1 MSQAD
6 AGIRGY
12 FGTFNFFIC
21 CLIFPSEKKKSEKNV
36 LVPGKTP
43 QSTSQ
48 SFMRHDNASE
58 VRDIREEMPE
68 HEDDSH
74 FSAPKKPIP
83 PLDESKSIKDFFSSS
98 IFFLMNFF

>member
-1 MSQAD
+1 M
-6 AGIRGY
+6 
-12 FGTFNFFIC
+12 
-21 CLIFPSEKKKSEKNV
+21 PSEKKKSEKNV

-58 VRDIREEMPE
+58 VRDIREEIPE

-74 FSAPKKPIP
+74 FSASKKPIP
-83 PLDESKSIKDFFSSS
+83 PLDESKSIKDFFKSS
-98 IFFLMNFF
+98 FFISHFFKLMFKTHRHSKKRSF